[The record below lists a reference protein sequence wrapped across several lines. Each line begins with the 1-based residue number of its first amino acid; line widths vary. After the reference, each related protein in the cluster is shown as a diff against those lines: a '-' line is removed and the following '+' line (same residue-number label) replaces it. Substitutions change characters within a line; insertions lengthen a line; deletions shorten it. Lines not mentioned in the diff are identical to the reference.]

1 MKAPL
6 PLPLVKSRPPVVNF
20 ERVGM
25 PNTNRWG
32 SAEVEKNYNWAM
44 RRYLFI
50 VALTTIF
57 GLATGAG
64 FALFNDSSPKYYP
77 LDLIEYENFL
87 ETAAN
92 LNLSLAES
100 NRDSKIAEW
109 VSAVEYCSPYR
120 PKPI

>member
-1 MKAPL
+1 
-6 PLPLVKSRPPVVNF
+6 
-20 ERVGM
+20 M

-64 FALFNDSSPKYYP
+64 FAVFNDPSPKYYP
-77 LDLIEYENFL
+77 LDLIEYEKCL
-87 ETAAN
+87 EGTN
-92 LNLSLAES
+92 EVVIRN
-100 NRDSKIAEW
+100 W
-109 VSAVEYCSPYR
+109 AVPRSPSVKWDFKPVLEYCAFLR
-120 PKPI
+120 PKSI